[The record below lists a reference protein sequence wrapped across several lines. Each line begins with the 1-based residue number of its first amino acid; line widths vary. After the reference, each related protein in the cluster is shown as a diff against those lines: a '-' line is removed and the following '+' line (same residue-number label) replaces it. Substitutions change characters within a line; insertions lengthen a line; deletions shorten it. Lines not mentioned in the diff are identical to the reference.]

1 MNRFATS
8 LISSLLGWLRSFF
21 QELLYALNGSSSDSF
36 LSWLSRYWFVAF
48 LLLLLL
54 GCAVDLIV
62 YFLRWRPFLLGKP
75 RREIPSASSY
85 DDAFSQGGFQ
95 GGYTDGISGYSFN
108 ETGVAD
114 LYQQDELQ
122 TDASSNDN
130 PVPQDQA
137 LPVQTEVPVRR
148 YRSKIYSDSN
158 T

>member
-21 QELLYALNGSSSDSF
+21 QELLQAFSGSGSGSF
-36 LSWLSRYWFVAF
+36 LSWLNRYWFVAF

-54 GCAVDLIV
+54 GCAADLTV
-62 YFLRWRPFLLGKP
+62 YVLRWRPFLIGKP
-75 RREIPSASSY
+75 HREIPSASAY
-85 DDAFSQGGFQ
+85 DDAFYQGGFQ

-114 LYQQDELQ
+114 LYQQNELPS
-122 TDASSNDN
+122 DASSNDA
-130 PVPQDQA
+130 PEQQDQI
-137 LPVQTEVPVRR
+137 LPPQTEVPVRR

>member
-21 QELLYALNGSSSDSF
+21 QELLHAFNANSSDSF

-48 LLLLLL
+48 LLLLLI
-54 GCAVDLIV
+54 GCAVDLVV
-62 YFLRWRPFLLGKP
+62 YFLRWRPFLVGKP
-75 RREIPSASSY
+75 HREIPPASSY
-85 DDAFSQGGFQ
+85 DDSFYQGGFQ

-114 LYQQDELQ
+114 LYQQEELPS
-122 TDASSNDN
+122 DIPSND
-130 PVPQDQA
+130 PPEPQDQV
-137 LPVQTEVPVRR
+137 LPPQTEVPVRR